1 METFFDQETN
11 PNLSVRLGPSSLR
24 YQAQSLVSGAMQES
38 EKDLVVK
45 HKRLY
50 IEMKCFDPDDKS
62 LPACYRMNS

>member
-1 METFFDQETN
+1 MLFDQETN
-11 PNLSVRLGPSSLR
+11 ANLSVPLRPSSLR

-50 IEMKCFDPDDKS
+50 IEMKCFDPDDIDES
-62 LPACYRMNS
+62 NVHLV